1 MIESRNCCV
10 QTHAQSA
17 LNVMNELRVKEH
29 LCDIVLR
36 VDGAKYHAHKVV
48 LAGCSP
54 YLRAMFTNG
63 MLETDQSLVEIHG
76 IDARTMNLLLEF
88 MYTGLLEINIE
99 NVQNILQGAS
109 LLGLAALRSNCSQ
122 FLENQLASSNCLGIH
137 HFADMYGLTEL
148 ASYARQ
154 FMFQNFLDV
163 VRSEEFYELSQERL
177 LNLLNSDKLRVISEH
192 QVFDAAC
199 AWIQYDPANRSHFA
213 CAVLKNI
220 RLALLDLSY
229 LENVVLKSEYF
240 HTCAK
245 CQLVISKA
253 IRTQQDN
260 VAMEMITPRAQPPC
274 IYVVGGRNS
283 TDCQLN
289 SMERY
294 DFVTD
299 SWVVNPTSSMNIAR
313 TAVGATSL
321 DGLLYAVGGECA
333 LLETQE
339 DTLYLRCVE
348 CYDPVLKQWIP
359 KTEMKVA
366 RSFVAV
372 AAARGCV
379 YAIGGEDR
387 SCSYNIVEKYDPK
400 TEAWSFAPNIK
411 RKRGGAG
418 VAVCDGKI
426 YVAGGFDKILH
437 MDRASVECYDPD
449 TQEWTFVAEMEKG
462 RSGLA
467 LVTCDQFIYAI
478 GGRFRH
484 LDQYFDLVERFNT
497 VTKQWTTITPMNTAR
512 AWPGVAL
519 FDGQIYVLGG
529 FDGQS
534 RLRSAEVYNPETDQW
549 LAIKDMNVHRAGC
562 GAGVV

>member
-1 MIESRNCCV
+1 
-10 QTHAQSA
+10 
-17 LNVMNELRVKEH
+17 MNELRLKEH

-36 VDGAKYHAHKVV
+36 VEDCKYQAHKIV

-63 MLETDQSLVEIHG
+63 MQETEQSLVEIHG
-76 IDARTMNLLLEF
+76 MEAKTMNLLLEF
-88 MYTGLLEINIE
+88 MYTGLLEINIA
-99 NVQNILQGAS
+99 NVQDILQGAS
-109 LLGLAALRSNCSQ
+109 LLGLSALRTNCSQ
-122 FLENQLASSNCLGIH
+122 FLEGQLAASNCLGIH
-137 HFADMYGLTEL
+137 YFADMYGLTEL

-154 FMFQNFLDV
+154 FMFQNFLEI
-163 VRSEEFYELSQERL
+163 VRSDEFYELSQERL
-177 LNLLNSDKLRVISEH
+177 LNLLNSDKLRVVSEH
-192 QVFDAAC
+192 QVFEAAC
-199 AWIQYDPANRSHFA
+199 AWIQYDPVGRSHCA
-213 CAVLKNI
+213 CAILQNI
-220 RLALLDLSY
+220 RLALLDLTY
-229 LENVVLKSEYF
+229 LENIVIKSEF
-240 HTCAK
+240 FNNCAK

-283 TDCQLN
+283 TDCQLS

-294 DFVTD
+294 DFLTD
-299 SWVVNPTSSMNIAR
+299 RWVANVNCNMNIAR
-313 TAVGATSL
+313 TAVGVTCQE
-321 DGLLYAVGGECA
+321 GLLYAIGGECA

-348 CYDPVLKQWIP
+348 CFDPVIKQWLP
-359 KTEMKVA
+359 KPEMKVA

-372 AAARGCV
+372 AAARGCI

-400 TEAWSFAPNIK
+400 AEKWSFTTNLK
-411 RKRGGAG
+411 RKRAGAG
-418 VAVCDGKI
+418 VAVCDGRI
-426 YVAGGFDKILH
+426 YVAGGFDKTLH

-449 TQEWTFVAEMEKG
+449 TQDWTFVAEMEKG
-462 RSGLA
+462 RSGLS

-497 VTKQWTTITPMNTAR
+497 VTKQWTTITPMNTSR

-519 FDGQIYVLGG
+519 FDGLIYVLGG

-534 RLRSAEVYNPETDQW
+534 RLCSAEVYNPETDQW
-549 LAIKDMNVHRAGC
+549 STIKDMNIHRAGC